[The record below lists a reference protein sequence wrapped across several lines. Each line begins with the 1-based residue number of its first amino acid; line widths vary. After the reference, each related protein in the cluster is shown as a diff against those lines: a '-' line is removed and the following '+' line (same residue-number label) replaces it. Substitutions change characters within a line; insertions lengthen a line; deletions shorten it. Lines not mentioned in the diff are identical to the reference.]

1 MMTTPIADFIRQ
13 YAQSGAT
20 RLHMPGHKGL
30 SPDPDLQAAYLHD
43 LTEIEGADSLYH
55 ACGIIAESEANASAL
70 FGAHTFYSTEGSS
83 LAIRTM
89 LALALRHEKRTSPP
103 VLLAGR
109 NAHRVL
115 LSAAALLRFEVRW
128 LLGEDYL
135 SCRVTA
141 DDLERALSSMEEPP
155 FAVYLTSPDYLGNLT
170 DIRACAEVCHRHGV
184 LLLVDNAHGAYLKFL
199 PVSRHPLDEGADM
212 CADSA
217 HKTLPVLTGGAYL
230 HLHPR
235 LSDAYRLSA
244 KETMLLFGS
253 TSPSYLILESLD
265 ACNPH
270 LADKLPAALD
280 TAIPHLE
287 ACRRKVAERIP
298 VGGDE
303 PLKWALYPKA
313 YGYYGKELATHLCSH
328 GIVCEFCDPDAV
340 VLMFS
345 PTCPEAADAVL
356 SALEALP
363 RRAPIRETPPAPTPT
378 EQVLPIRV
386 ALLSPAECLPAERA
400 VGRVLAD
407 AGVACPPAVPVL
419 ISGER
424 ITEEALRILR
434 YYGIEACRVVTEKQ
448 ESCKS

>member
-1 MMTTPIADFIRQ
+1 MMTTPIADFVRQ

-30 SPDPDLQAAYLHD
+30 SPDSDLRAAYLHD

-55 ACGIIAESEANASAL
+55 ADGIIAESEANAGGL

-83 LAIRTM
+83 LAIRAM
-89 LALALRHEKRTSPP
+89 LALALRHATGKGIPR
-103 VLLAGR
+103 LLAGR

-128 LLGEDYL
+128 LFGEDYL

-141 DDLERALSSMEEPP
+141 EELERALSAMEEPP

-199 PVSRHPLDEGADM
+199 PVSRHPMDEGADM

-235 LSDAYRLSA
+235 LPEAYHLSA

-265 ACNPH
+265 ACNPRLETEFPTALAAALPH
-270 LADKLPAALD
+270 LADY
-280 TAIPHLE
+280 
-287 ACRRKVAERIP
+287 RRKVAERMP

-313 YGYYGKELATHLCSH
+313 YGYRGEELAAQLCAH

-363 RRAPIRETPPAPTPT
+363 RRAPIRETPPAPVPT
-378 EQVLPIRV
+378 EQVLSV
-386 ALLSPAECLPAERA
+386 GEALLSPAACLPAERA

-407 AGVACPPAVPVL
+407 AGVACPPAVPIL

-424 ITEEALRILR
+424 ITEAALRVFR
-434 YYGIEACRVVTEKQ
+434 YYGIEFCRVVTEKQ
-448 ESCKS
+448 E